1 MAYDEDLAARVRRV
15 LSVRSDIEE
24 KRMFGGLTFMLGGN
38 MCCGVAGDDLVLRV
52 GTERAKQ
59 AVKKQHVRFCDFTGK
74 PMTTMITV
82 APDGYRSSKSLKG
95 WIGLAVEH
103 AAALPR
109 KPAKRPHRG

>member
-1 MAYDEDLAARVRRV
+1 MAYDEDLAARIRRI
-15 LSVRSDIEE
+15 LSVRGDIEE

-59 AVKKQHVRFCDFTGK
+59 AVKKRYARLCDFTGK
-74 PMTTMITV
+74 PMTTMVTI
-82 APDGYRSSKSLKG
+82 APDGYRNNKALNDWVG
-95 WIGLAVEH
+95 MAVEY

-109 KPAKRPHRG
+109 KPGRILR